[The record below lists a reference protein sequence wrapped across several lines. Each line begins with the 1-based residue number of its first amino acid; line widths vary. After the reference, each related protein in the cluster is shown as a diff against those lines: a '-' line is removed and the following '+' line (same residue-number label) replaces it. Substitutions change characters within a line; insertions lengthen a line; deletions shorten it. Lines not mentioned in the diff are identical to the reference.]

1 MVEKITVVRKKFK
14 KVEDGYEQIQVFKT
28 SDGKLFNDEYL
39 ANNRQKIIDKNNVNK
54 IFETIIKIDLYN
66 IADLPLT
73 WYYAS
78 NETELYAIKKY
89 FELMDT
95 DGHGVRK
102 ATSFDFEIKDWYS
115 GYIDEDRD
123 YGNTIYVYKWSDVI
137 REFKNCLKR
146 MKNERQR

>member
-1 MVEKITVVRKKFK
+1 MVEKTIITRKKFK

-28 SDGKLFNDEYL
+28 SDGKTFDNEYL
-39 ANNRQKIIDKNNVNK
+39 ANNHQKIIDKNDVYK
-54 IFETIIKIDLYN
+54 IFETIIKKDLDN
-66 IADLPLT
+66 ITDLPLT

-95 DGHGVRK
+95 DGHGVHK
-102 ATSFDFEIKDWYS
+102 ATHFDFEIKDWYG
-115 GYIDEDRD
+115 GYIDEDRN

-137 REFKNCLKR
+137 RAFKNCLER
-146 MKNERQR
+146 MKNER